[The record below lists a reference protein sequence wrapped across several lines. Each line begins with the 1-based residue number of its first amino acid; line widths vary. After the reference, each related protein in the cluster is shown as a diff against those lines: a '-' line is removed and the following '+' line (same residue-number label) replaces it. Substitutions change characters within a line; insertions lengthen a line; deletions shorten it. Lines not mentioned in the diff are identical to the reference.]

1 MKRLAFLC
9 VALVAW
15 QAVLG
20 TAGAWAADDRSSS
33 DLPGEMRGMIV
44 LKFPFGGTETS
55 SSPRLGFDFQMQ
67 QKKSEYDYLK
77 ERQDPETGRRLP
89 EIDTGTMR
97 TWQIDPPVVVGPEEK
112 PAGRP
117 EPAEPRD
124 KGANL
129 G

>member
-20 TAGAWAADDRSSS
+20 PAGAWAADDRDSS
-33 DLPGEMRGMIV
+33 DLPGEVRGMIV
-44 LKFPFGGTETS
+44 LKFSFGGTQTS

-67 QKKSEYDYLK
+67 QKSEYDYLK
-77 ERQDPETGRRLP
+77 ERHDPETGRRLP

-97 TWQIDPPVVVGPEEK
+97 TWQIDPPVIVRPEEK
-112 PAGRP
+112 PT
-117 EPAEPRD
+117 EPRD

-129 G
+129 S